1 MSKFIQIDSIRAF
14 EDYPSYQILY
24 EFEDD
29 FSSQAKLPINQLSK
43 YKYVG
48 GKFLNKYF
56 SQFLSAN
63 NESSI
68 NRARKFS
75 IMMTP
80 DYHRMYWNKSTVV
93 PYIIDYWKRYDTI
106 FDTYFDQFPLVYIS
120 GLEVFEYLKS
130 KQTRVNIK
138 HLPLSISDKHFHNFF
153 HKEIAKDIDII
164 NVGRKNKVL
173 DAYIQQY
180 LEKFPATNYVHR
192 EMENGENIYYSTING
207 KIGKLE
213 TRTDLLNTLSRA
225 KIAIVTSP
233 GIDGG
238 ELRTGGFNP
247 VTPRIFEAAIGKCFL
262 IGKYEKNVEFYSFGL
277 DNLVEMPT
285 SYNEFEQIVSNKLQ
299 VPFNLHQAYQQ
310 FLERN
315 LNSKR
320 VAQILSDCSV

>member
-1 MSKFIQIDSIRAF
+1 M
-14 EDYPSYQILY
+14 
-24 EFEDD
+24 
-29 FSSQAKLPINQLSK
+29 
-43 YKYVG
+43 
-48 GKFLNKYF
+48 
-56 SQFLSAN
+56 
-63 NESSI
+63 
-68 NRARKFS
+68 
-75 IMMTP
+75 
-80 DYHRMYWNKSTVV
+80 
-93 PYIIDYWKRYDTI
+93 
-106 FDTYFDQFPLVYIS
+106 
-120 GLEVFEYLKS
+120 
-130 KQTRVNIK
+130 
-138 HLPLSISDKHFHNFF
+138 
-153 HKEIAKDIDII
+153 
-164 NVGRKNKVL
+164 
-173 DAYIQQY
+173 
-180 LEKFPATNYVHR
+180 
-192 EMENGENIYYSTING
+192 
-207 KIGKLE
+207 
-213 TRTDLLNTLSRA
+213 SRA

>member
-1 MSKFIQIDSIRAF
+1 
-14 EDYPSYQILY
+14 
-24 EFEDD
+24 
-29 FSSQAKLPINQLSK
+29 
-43 YKYVG
+43 
-48 GKFLNKYF
+48 
-56 SQFLSAN
+56 
-63 NESSI
+63 
-68 NRARKFS
+68 
-75 IMMTP
+75 
-80 DYHRMYWNKSTVV
+80 
-93 PYIIDYWKRYDTI
+93 
-106 FDTYFDQFPLVYIS
+106 
-120 GLEVFEYLKS
+120 
-130 KQTRVNIK
+130 
-138 HLPLSISDKHFHNFF
+138 
-153 HKEIAKDIDII
+153 
-164 NVGRKNKVL
+164 
-173 DAYIQQY
+173 
-180 LEKFPATNYVHR
+180 
-192 EMENGENIYYSTING
+192 MENGENIYYSTING